1 MLERPIENV
10 EKRRK
15 KEKNVFFSREKEN
28 RPNQCIPCIQCVPMR
43 IYCMEEREWN
53 TKSRTNFQLS
63 IGFAHT
69 STNALHQHM
78 FERWWQVRSKNKT
91 ENTEHNQRVHFGV
104 LIMRAWNIDLH
115 LKIWSSALQANR
127 THIGLVWFFFLFET
141 GIKWR
146 CTKNSPHIHICTN
159 ECENPLLKHRSNAS
173 KCRRTAY
180 MRSVFSK

>member
-1 MLERPIENV
+1 MF
-10 EKRRK
+10 
-15 KEKNVFFSREKEN
+15 FFSGKRKQTESMYSMYSMCSDENLLYGRAGMKYKES
-28 RPNQCIPCIQCVPMR
+28 M
-43 IYCMEEREWN
+43 
-53 TKSRTNFQLS
+53 SRTNFQLS

-104 LIMRAWNIDLH
+104 LIMRACNIDLH

-180 MRSVFSK
+180 MRSVFSE